1 MNSATYQTRPHGH
14 SRRIHQLTLE
24 TNFGGPFSGRPT
36 QRTIGTGA
44 GSRGCPPISL
54 ILGNKSDG
62 FRTAIICRVRLTTA
76 PADCPLICVKA
87 ACGRPRMSVMP
98 MLVISRIPGCDGAA
112 EWARLGCRMYHHMIH
127 KGLRGEMICATS
139 GLKSSRARMKYV
151 LAVGSSK
158 IDDVIVTVIG
168 QNTRKRTEN
177 GSRPIRRRYV
187 NNLRRSR

>member
-1 MNSATYQTRPHGH
+1 
-14 SRRIHQLTLE
+14 
-24 TNFGGPFSGRPT
+24 
-36 QRTIGTGA
+36 
-44 GSRGCPPISL
+44 
-54 ILGNKSDG
+54 
-62 FRTAIICRVRLTTA
+62 
-76 PADCPLICVKA
+76 
-87 ACGRPRMSVMP
+87 MSVMP
-98 MLVISRIPGCDGAA
+98 MPVISRIPGCDGAA

-127 KGLRGEMICATS
+127 KGLRGEMICAIS